1 MKRALSASLL
11 LSLVT
16 SMLVL
21 VLVTVFA
28 LSALD
33 AWRQERDTS
42 RILSSAR
49 IARDIVLVREAVRVE
64 LGVIDTSIA
73 DPLPVTRA
81 HLKELAGMHRQT
93 MAVLRHVQDEM
104 ARSGNPSIS
113 PRLQRQLVAETAK
126 YDGNLFPVIVA
137 AVKGPR
143 EKRSHSLIYD
153 PTSASYRILNLID
166 AQAAILSRDI
176 AAGGPV
182 LSEMA
187 HISDIAWQVRVS
199 AGAERRTMANLIA
212 ANRAPSMAELEGF
225 ASVSGRIQAP
235 WQMIEKAADQ
245 GVAPPAL
252 AGAIAAANREYFGHY
267 LSLHRHIIDQ
277 LSRRSD
283 PHINDRQWLALSNP
297 ALGSLMQVSRTAMQV
312 AQDRANEKLANVRH
326 DLAVALLWTL
336 LSIGLAT
343 FAAAIVFVR
352 VIRPLNAITRA
363 MTIGREEDIETAL
376 ALRARAD
383 EIGLFA
389 RALKAQRQSA
399 AERRRLEAEREA
411 ADTANRIK
419 SEFLANMSHEL
430 RTPLNAV
437 IGFSELM
444 LHKTF
449 GPLPERYEEYAR
461 LINDAGGHLLSLVS
475 DILDLAKIEAGRFT
489 ADFKVFDLKAS
500 AQHCLTMIRR
510 RAEERRIT
518 VHARLPGGQLEA
530 EADERAFRQILLNL
544 LSNAVKFSREGGG
557 IWLKL
562 EARQDHV
569 ELSVRDEGVGIP
581 ADLLTRIGQPF
592 EQASNNPML
601 AREGTGL
608 GLALVKALAAEHGG
622 EVVVASREN
631 VGTEITVIL
640 PLRQDQRASRA
651 A

>member
-42 RILSSAR
+42 RVVSSAR

-73 DPLPVTRA
+73 DPLPITPA
-81 HLKELAGMHRQT
+81 HLKELTDIHRQT
-93 MAVLRHVQDEM
+93 MTVLHHVEDEM
-104 ARSGNPSIS
+104 ARSGNPSIA
-113 PRLQRQLVAETAK
+113 PRLQQQLAAEAAK
-126 YDGNLFPVIVA
+126 FDDNLFPVIVA

-153 PTSASYRILNLID
+153 PTSAAYRILNLID
-166 AQAAILSRDI
+166 AQAALLSRDI
-176 AAGGPV
+176 ASGGTF
-182 LSEMA
+182 LSEMV
-187 HISDIAWQVRVS
+187 HISDIAWQVRVY

-212 ANRAPSMAELEGF
+212 ANRVPTAAELMGY
-225 ASVSGRIQAP
+225 ARASGRIEAP
-235 WQMIEKAADQ
+235 WQVIEKAVDQ
-245 GVAPPAL
+245 GMAPPAL
-252 AGAIAAANREYFGHY
+252 AGAIAAANREYFGRY
-267 LSLHRHIIDQ
+267 LSIHQRIIDQ
-277 LSRRSD
+277 LSRHRD
-283 PHINDRQWLALSNP
+283 PRIQDRQWLALSNP
-297 ALGSLMQVSRTAMQV
+297 ALGSLMQVSRAAMQA

-326 DLAVALLWTL
+326 ALAVALLVTL

-363 MTIGREEDIETAL
+363 MTGGREEDIERAL
-376 ALRARAD
+376 GLRARAD

-389 RALKAQRQSA
+389 RALKAQRQGA
-399 AERRRLEAEREA
+399 AERRRLEAERQA
-411 ADTANRIK
+411 AETASRIK

-444 LHKTF
+444 LHATF
-449 GPLPERYEEYAR
+449 GPLPARYEEYAR
-461 LINDAGGHLLSLVS
+461 LINEAGGHLLSLVS
-475 DILDLAKIEAGRFT
+475 DILDLAKIEAGRFI
-489 ADFKVFDLKAS
+489 ADFKVFDLKAPV
-500 AQHCLTMIRR
+500 QHCLALVRR

-518 VHARLPGGQLEA
+518 VHAGIPAGDLEV

-557 IWLKL
+557 IWLAL

-569 ELSVRDEGVGIP
+569 ELRVRDEGIGIP
-581 ADLLTRIGQPF
+581 ADLLARIGQPF

-622 EVVVASREN
+622 RVIVTSQEN
-631 VGTEITVIL
+631 VGTEVAVIL
-640 PLRQDQRASRA
+640 PRRQAERASRA